1 MISGLKRFKDDE
13 EKLEKFIKSH
23 VFRLLK
29 LDMIAV
35 LTELERQEEVTL
47 AIKVVTLIFSML
59 KVGVFLH
66 LLVWVVLKVSTLGL

>member
-23 VFRLLK
+23 VLRLLK

-35 LTELERQEEVTL
+35 LTELERQEEVNL

-59 KVGVFLH
+59 KVVVFLH
-66 LLVWVVLKVSTLGL
+66 LLFWVVLKVSILGL